1 MAIRR
6 DNPYGNYNFTVDI
19 GAGESLGFSEVVLP
33 AGELETIEYREGSDR
48 VSSARKFP
56 GRVSYAN
63 VVLRRGIAGRLD
75 LYQWW
80 DAARNGAPERR
91 NVTIALLD
99 EQRQP
104 VQTWRLRNAW
114 PVKLDFGTL
123 AARGNDVA
131 IETLELAHE
140 GFELE

>member
-1 MAIRR
+1 MPVQR

-19 GAGESLGFSEVVLP
+19 GAGEGLGFSEVVLP

-48 VSSARKFP
+48 VSAARKLP

-63 VVLRRGIAGRLD
+63 VVLRRGIAGRLE
-75 LYQWW
+75 LFQWW
-80 DAARNGAPERR
+80 DAARDGAVDRR
-91 NVTIALLD
+91 TVTIALLD

-123 AARGNDVA
+123 RGLGNEVA
-131 IETLELAHE
+131 VETLELAHE
-140 GFELE
+140 GFDVE